1 MIDKKLFYRHHSIEH
16 IQFQQEQTN
25 GLIMSETRF
34 SKPLIYMLIGSAF
47 ILALSLGI
55 RHGFGLYLVP
65 MSHEF
70 NWNHGVFSL
79 AIALQNLLWG
89 AVQPFTG
96 ALADKYGS
104 KKVVAVGGVLYV
116 IGLILM
122 AFSSTGVLINL
133 SLGLIIGLALSATS
147 FSVLLSAVG
156 RAAHPSKR
164 SMAMGI
170 ASAAGSFGQFIMLP
184 TTLLLLQKF
193 GWSSALLI
201 TSILVALIVPLAF
214 MLKAP
219 MYQAPNAIVDINK
232 PSLGFKQILIIAKNH
247 KPFIWLSLG
256 FLVCGFQVVF
266 LGIHLPGY
274 LTDHGFSTTTGT
286 IFLAL
291 VGLFNIVGTYTA
303 GWLGDKYSK
312 PKLLMGLYGLRGI
325 AIIVFL
331 TLPLSTWTIYSF
343 AIIMGLLWLST
354 VPLTNGIVANMF
366 GVKYLTMLS
375 GIVFFTHQVGS
386 FFGGW
391 LGGLNHDITGNY
403 NIIWAMTIALSI
415 FGVLVHFFVNEEAVV
430 HD

>member
-1 MIDKKLFYRHHSIEH
+1 
-16 IQFQQEQTN
+16 
-25 GLIMSETRF
+25 MSALQDDTRF

-47 ILALSLGI
+47 ILALSLGV

-65 MSHEF
+65 MSNEF
-70 NWNHGVFSL
+70 NWSHQVFSL
-79 AIALQNLLWG
+79 AIAMQNLLWG

-104 KKVVAVGGVLYV
+104 KKVVAVGGVLYT
-116 IGLILM
+116 IGLLLM
-122 AFSSTGVLINL
+122 SVSSNALLLDL
-133 SLGLIIGLALSATS
+133 SVGLIIGLALSATS

-184 TTLLLLQKF
+184 TTLLLIQNF
-193 GWSSALLI
+193 GWSSALVITAVLVVLI
-201 TSILVALIVPLAF
+201 IPLAW

-219 MYQAPNAIVDINK
+219 MYTPPNAVKQALK
-232 PSLGFKQILIIAKNH
+232 PSLTFKQILNIAFHH
-247 KPFIWLSLG
+247 KPFLWLAFG

-274 LTDHGFSTTTGT
+274 LIDHGFDASTGT
-286 IFLAL
+286 VFLAL
-291 VGLFNIVGTYTA
+291 VGLFNIVGTYAA

-312 PKLLMGLYGLRGI
+312 PHLLMGLYGLRGI
-325 AIIVFL
+325 TIIAFL
-331 TLPLSTWTIYSF
+331 MLPLSIWTVYAF
-343 AIIMGLLWLST
+343 GIIMGILWLST

-375 GIVFFTHQVGS
+375 GIVFYTHQVGS

-403 NIIWAMTIALSI
+403 NIIWGCSIALSL
-415 FGVLVHFFVNEEAVV
+415 FGVIVHFFVNEEAVV
-430 HD
+430 DD

>member
-1 MIDKKLFYRHHSIEH
+1 
-16 IQFQQEQTN
+16 
-25 GLIMSETRF
+25 MSHTLDETKF

-70 NWNHGVFSL
+70 GWSHQVFSL
-79 AIALQNLLWG
+79 AIAIQNLLWG

-104 KKVVAVGGVLYV
+104 KKVVAIGGVLYC
-116 IGLILM
+116 IGLLLM
-122 AFSSTGVLINL
+122 SVSSEAWLLNI
-133 SLGLIIGLALSATS
+133 SAGLIIGMALSATS

-164 SMAMGI
+164 GMAMGI

-184 TTLLLLQKF
+184 TTLLLIKHT
-193 GWSSALLI
+193 GWSSALVI
-201 TSILVALIVPLAF
+201 SAILVALCVPLAW

-219 MYQAPNAIVDINK
+219 MYVDPHAKPMSNAP
-232 PSLGFKQILIIAKNH
+232 SMSFKQILKIAFSH
-247 KPFIWLSLG
+247 KPFLWLGLG

-274 LTDHGFSTTTGT
+274 LIDHGFDASTGT

-291 VGLFNIVGTYTA
+291 VGLFNIIGTYTA
-303 GWLGDKYSK
+303 GYLGDKYSK
-312 PKLLMGLYGLRGI
+312 PHLLMWLYGLRGI
-325 AIIVFL
+325 AIIAFL
-331 TLPLSTWTIYSF
+331 SLPLSLWSIYSF
-343 AIIMGLLWLST
+343 GIIMGLLWLST

-375 GIVFFTHQVGS
+375 GIVFFTHQIGS

-391 LGGLNHDITGNY
+391 LGGLNHDLTGNY
-403 NIIWAMTIALSI
+403 NLMWMGAIGLSL
-415 FGVLVHFFVNEEAVV
+415 FGVVVHFFVNEKVVV

>member
-1 MIDKKLFYRHHSIEH
+1 
-16 IQFQQEQTN
+16 
-25 GLIMSETRF
+25 MSVLQDDTRF

-47 ILALSLGI
+47 ILALSLGV

-65 MSHEF
+65 ISHEF
-70 NWNHGVFSL
+70 GWSHQVFSL
-79 AIALQNLLWG
+79 AIAMQNLLWG

-104 KKVVAVGGVLYV
+104 KKIVAIGGVLYV
-116 IGLILM
+116 IGLLLMSVSSNILLLD
-122 AFSSTGVLINL
+122 FSVS
-133 SLGLIIGLALSATS
+133 LIIGLALSATS

-184 TTLLLLQKF
+184 TTLLLIKNF
-193 GWSSALLI
+193 GWSSALVI
-201 TSILVALIVPLAF
+201 TAILVALIVPLAW

-219 MYQAPNAIVDINK
+219 MYVAPNAVKQAAQPNL
-232 PSLGFKQILIIAKNH
+232 SFKQILKIAFNH
-247 KPFIWLSLG
+247 KPFLWLAFG

-274 LTDHGFSTTTGT
+274 LTDHGFDVSTGT

-312 PKLLMGLYGLRGI
+312 PHLLMGLYGLRGV
-325 AIIVFL
+325 AIVAFL
-331 TLPLSTWTIYSF
+331 MLPLSVWTVYAF
-343 AIIMGLLWLST
+343 GIIMGILWLST

-375 GIVFFTHQVGS
+375 GIVFFTHQIGS

-403 NIIWAMTIALSI
+403 NIIWALSI
-415 FGVLVHFFVNEEAVV
+415 VLSVFGVIVHFFVNEEAIV
-430 HD
+430 DD